1 MPTPK
6 PTPEQL
12 EQFVAQYKRTK
23 VVDLDVEGLD
33 QTFVLRPP
41 SVAEYKMH
49 KDTAKRG
56 EAAKA
61 LERLVTVCI
70 VFPERKEVEEIAKD
84 FPGVF
89 DSLSDPVARLAG
101 LGEAV
106 EKKTA

>member
-12 EQFVAQYKRTK
+12 EQFNTQFKRTK

-41 SVAEYKMH
+41 TVAEYKMH
-49 KDTAKRG
+49 KDTARRG

-70 VFPERKEVEEIAKD
+70 VFPDRKEVEEIAKD
-84 FPGVF
+84 FPALF
-89 DSLSDPVARLAG
+89 DSLSEPVAKLAG
-101 LGEAV
+101 LGDAV
-106 EKKTA
+106 EKKIA